1 MKRDVQVG
9 VILGVIILAV
19 IGVFLST
26 KTTVKEPTI
35 PIPELEE
42 EQQVGM
48 LNVRDLPQAP
58 PNAAQSRES
67 FKEVSASG
75 QSAEQKEQSVS
86 KVVKVEEKPA
96 ANNDNVVEGVWK
108 HEPVEEPAK
117 ATIDDQKPQ
126 VVAVKE
132 DWKDVPLGDGKSL
145 TGMSRTYKV
154 QYRDDLRKIA
164 KKFYGDVSKWVI
176 ILNANQKKILDRN
189 NLKAGIELVIP
200 DENSISQKPKK
211 ETTTPA
217 LSHTTI
223 VTETKPAAKT
233 HIVRQGDTLYKLAE
247 KYYKN
252 SSKSNKIAEAN
263 KKIIK
268 NGKSLKIGQELII
281 PDP

>member
-9 VILGVIILAV
+9 VILGVIILAI

-35 PIPELEE
+35 PIPELDEE
-42 EQQVGM
+42 LQVGV
-48 LNVRDLPQAP
+48 LNVRDLPQSP

-67 FKEVSASG
+67 FKEAPASG
-75 QSAEQKEQSVS
+75 QSTEQKEQSVS
-86 KVVKVEEKPA
+86 KTVKAEEKPA
-96 ANNDNVVEGVWK
+96 AKNDNVVEGVWK
-108 HEPVEEPAK
+108 HEPVEPSVNVA
-117 ATIDDQKPQ
+117 IDDQKPQ
-126 VVAVKE
+126 VATVKD
-132 DWKDVPLGDGKSL
+132 DWKDVPSGEGKSL
-145 TGMSRTYKV
+145 AGKSQTYKI

-164 KKFYGDVSKWVI
+164 KKFYGDASKWTI

-200 DENSISQKPKK
+200 DENSVSQKQKK
-211 ETTTPA
+211 ETTTPT
-217 LSHTTI
+217 LSQTTL
-223 VTETKPAAKT
+223 VTETKPAGKT

-263 KKIIK
+263 RKIIK